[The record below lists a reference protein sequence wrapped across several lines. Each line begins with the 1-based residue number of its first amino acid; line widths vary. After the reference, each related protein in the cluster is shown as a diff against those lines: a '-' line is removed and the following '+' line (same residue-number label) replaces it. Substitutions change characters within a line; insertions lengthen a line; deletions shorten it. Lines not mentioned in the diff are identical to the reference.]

1 MRTKKSFNT
10 NSYKILAPAIMDEEP
25 EAKVATEKCLLS
37 TTLDPDF
44 YRIGHTKA
52 SKSISLSVSMFNSL

>member
-1 MRTKKSFNT
+1 
-10 NSYKILAPAIMDEEP
+10 MDEEP

-52 SKSISLSVSMFNSL
+52 SKLYPLSVSMFNLKLFFFKLVFLSNLT